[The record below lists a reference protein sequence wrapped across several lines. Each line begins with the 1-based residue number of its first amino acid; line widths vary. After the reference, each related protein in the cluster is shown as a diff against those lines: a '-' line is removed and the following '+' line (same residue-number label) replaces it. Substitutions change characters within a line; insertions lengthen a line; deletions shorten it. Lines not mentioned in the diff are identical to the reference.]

1 MFNVEKLDKTIEHIE
16 DEIVEHGCTAE
27 MVSALASLIQ
37 ARTLVESR
45 AKQEIK
51 VNSRKF
57 SETVKQA
64 ISEVEQ

>member
-1 MFNVEKLDKTIEHIE
+1 MFDVEKLDKTIEHIE

-37 ARTLVESR
+37 ARTLMESR
-45 AKQEIK
+45 IKQEIK

-57 SETVKQA
+57 SETVKKA
-64 ISEVEQ
+64 ISEVER